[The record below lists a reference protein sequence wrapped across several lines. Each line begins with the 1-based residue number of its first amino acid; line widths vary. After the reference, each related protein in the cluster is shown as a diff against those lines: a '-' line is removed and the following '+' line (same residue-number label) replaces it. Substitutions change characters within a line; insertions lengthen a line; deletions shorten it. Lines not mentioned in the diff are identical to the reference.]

1 MASRCRI
8 SQPIADVDNK
18 NHRGVTLKE
27 FFISRYR
34 TENGKADTRQT
45 LVRLDDSGII
55 RHVDSQA
62 AAITGFEASD
72 LMGQS
77 LTRLVAAGQDDPFSP
92 GHRQRFE
99 SGRPVL
105 LTLRHK
111 DGFFFTARLTLRTDT
126 RDSDQAASARI
137 SLRCA
142 EPLDPRLLALTEDA
156 GQLGIWELNILN
168 NQVFWTE
175 GLYRLLELKPGADI
189 TPEQALFYCQGYQSR
204 VRALFRRCIRSGHPF
219 SYEFDLLTA
228 RQNIRRVRLSG
239 RALTSDPTL
248 QRLGGTLIDLSRQQQ
263 QQQATDQ
270 ARRLLAAVMT
280 ATDDL
285 IAAVDPELNLLCF
298 NEAFRRQAQLT
309 FGFEPVEGANMG
321 ELLSAFPN
329 ERRLSRRLWQ
339 RAFEREQFVVEMPL
353 SEQDRELPVYEVHYQ
368 RLSGPQGELLGAI
381 QVARDITARARGT
394 DSRNYLSRH
403 DPVTGLLNRREFVVR
418 LQRLVQNSQQHQTS
432 HGLLYLDL
440 DHFSDFNDQ
449 AGNGAGDHYLRAL
462 AASLGTR
469 IRQRDTLAR
478 LSGDTFAVLI
488 ENCSRAQ
495 LRKVADSIMAHI
507 ADFSFDWQGQPL
519 ATTAS
524 AGLLHLIAPS
534 PLDPER
540 LLDQA
545 ADLCQSAKA
554 AGGHRIHLAD
564 TRTDSLPEAEARARL
579 AGLQQSLADDGLVLV
594 YQRLRPVASIT
605 WGDHIEILARLRDP
619 NDPDTLL
626 APSEFL
632 PIASRFDL
640 AKTID
645 RAVIQKTLAWLGQ
658 HRLLEPRIKYCGF
671 NLSLATLLD
680 DSFPDF
686 LQASMASSPFEASCF
701 CLEIRESDATQYP
714 DEVTLLCEA
723 AHRIGCRVALD
734 GAGASVESYSLAA
747 KLPVDIIK
755 LDQAIMAHLHDDPV
769 QQVMVEAL
777 HRIAAAAGKTTV
789 ATFIE
794 NDDALRR
801 VRSLGIHYGQG
812 FRLSR
817 PQPLA
822 TLTPAAVE
830 LDTGRIGGNP
840 SGY

>member
-1 MASRCRI
+1 M
-8 SQPIADVDNK
+8 DNK

-34 TENGKADTRQT
+34 AENGHSDARQT
-45 LVRLDDSGII
+45 LVRVDDNGII

-111 DGFFFTARLTLRTDT
+111 DGFFFTARLTLRTDI

-137 SLRCA
+137 IRRSA
-142 EPLDPRLLALTEDA
+142 EPLDPRLLELTEEA
-156 GQLGIWELNILN
+156 GQLGIWELDTVN
-168 NQVFWTE
+168 NQVAWTD
-175 GLYRLLELKPGADI
+175 GLYRLLELKPGSDI
-189 TPEQALFYCQGYQSR
+189 TPEQALFYCQGYQNR
-204 VRALFRRCIRSGHPF
+204 VRALFRRCMSTGSPF
-219 SYEFDLLTA
+219 CYEFDLLTA
-228 RQNIRRVRLSG
+228 RQNIRRVRLTGRVLKSG
-239 RALTSDPTL
+239 PTL
-248 QRLGGTLIDLSRQQQ
+248 NRLGGTLIDLSRQQK
-263 QQQATDQ
+263 QQQARDH
-270 ARRLLAAVMT
+270 ANRLLAAVMA

-285 IAAVDPELNLLCF
+285 VAAVDTDLNLLCF
-298 NEAFRRQAQLT
+298 NEAFRDQARQT
-309 FGFEPVEGANMG
+309 FGVEPVEGANLG
-321 ELLSAFPN
+321 ELLSGFPN

-339 RAFEREQFVVEMPL
+339 RAFERDQFVVEMPL
-353 SEQDRELPVYEVHYQ
+353 AEQDRELPVYEMHYH
-368 RLSGPQGELLGAI
+368 RLLGNQGELLGAV
-381 QVARDITARARGT
+381 QVARDLTTRARET

-403 DPVTGLLNRREFVVR
+403 DPVTGLLNRREFIAR
-418 LQRLVQNSQQHQTS
+418 LQRLARNSQQHQTS

-440 DHFSDFNDQ
+440 DHFSDFNSQ

-462 AASLGTR
+462 AANLGTR
-469 IRQRDTLAR
+469 VRQRDTLAR

-495 LRKVADSIMAHI
+495 LRKVADGLLQQI

-524 AGLLHLIAPS
+524 GGLLHLIAPS

-554 AGGHRIHLAD
+554 AGRHRFHLAD
-564 TRTDSLPEAEARARL
+564 TRADTLQEAESRARL
-579 AGLQQSLADDGLVLV
+579 ANLQQSLADDGLVLV
-594 YQRLRPVASIT
+594 YQRLKPVASIT

-619 NDPDTLL
+619 NDPGTLL
-626 APSEFL
+626 APSDFL
-632 PIASRFDL
+632 PIASQFDL

-645 RAVIQKTLAWLGQ
+645 RTVISKTLTWLGQ

-680 DSFPDF
+680 DTFPDF
-686 LQASMASSPFEASCF
+686 LQAAMTSSPFEASCF
-701 CLEIRESDATQYP
+701 CLEVRESDATQYP
-714 DEVTLLCEA
+714 DETILLCEA
-723 AHRIGCRVALD
+723 ARQIGCRVALD
-734 GAGASVESYSLAA
+734 GAGASIESYSLAST
-747 KLPVDIIK
+747 LPVDIIK
-755 LDQAIMAHLHDDPV
+755 LDQTMMTHLHDDPV

-777 HRIAAAAGKTTV
+777 HKIAAAAGKTTV

-794 NDDALRR
+794 NDDTLRR
-801 VRSLGIHYGQG
+801 VRGLGIHYGQG
-812 FRLSR
+812 FRLSK
-817 PQPLA
+817 PQPLD

-830 LDTGRIGGNP
+830 LETGRIGGDRAEH
-840 SGY
+840 